1 VLTSHMVTCERTP
14 QINAPRC
21 QMRYKCENYVSSGMY
36 RLLSISSLPLVRFV
50 NRPERFSLRDDDQD
64 VVVQEKGD
72 GICSNSTRKIMETKA

>member
-1 VLTSHMVTCERTP
+1 
-14 QINAPRC
+14 
-21 QMRYKCENYVSSGMY
+21 MRYKYENYVSSGMY

-50 NRPERFSLRDDDQD
+50 NNRPKRFSLRDDDQD